1 MPGLISESTTDL
13 SVKSFL
19 LDYMMFRVLS
29 LIDSSNFL
37 ISYQNKGP
45 AVLRV
50 IWEKKKKK
58 ILKKLK
64 WPIFQP
70 LPI

>member
-37 ISYQNKGP
+37 VSYQNKGR

-50 IWEKKKKK
+50 IWEKKKK

>member
-58 ILKKLK
+58 DSEKA
-64 WPIFQP
+64 
-70 LPI
+70 

>member
-37 ISYQNKGP
+37 VSYQNKGP

-50 IWEKKKKK
+50 IWEKKKK